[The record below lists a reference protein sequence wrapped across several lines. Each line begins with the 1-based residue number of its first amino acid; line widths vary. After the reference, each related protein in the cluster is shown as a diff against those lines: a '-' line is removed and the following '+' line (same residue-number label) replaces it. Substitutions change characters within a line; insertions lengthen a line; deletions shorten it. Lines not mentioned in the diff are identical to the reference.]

1 MGSNKTK
8 RARRDRVAAEQMLI
22 DGLIKNAAT
31 FGSAVIDGVR
41 MTTADMIAKLQER
54 IDGDR
59 AVESTRAAWLQ
70 AIKVEEEERARTKQY
85 VSGVRQ
91 ALIVAFGR
99 QIDTLAQF
107 GLTPPALHVRTPEE
121 KLAVIAKGK
130 ATRLARH
137 TMGPRQKAKIKG
149 TVAAAAPEET
159 PSATAQSSITT
170 G

>member
-8 RARRDRVAAEQMLI
+8 RARHDRAAAEQMLI
-22 DGLIKNAAT
+22 DGLIQHAAT
-31 FGSAVIDGVR
+31 FGAAVIDGVR
-41 MTTADMIAKLQER
+41 VTTAEMIAQLQER
-54 IDGDR
+54 IDAAH

-70 AIKVEEEERARTKQY
+70 ALKVEEDERARTKQY

-91 ALIVAFGR
+91 ALMVAFGR
-99 QIDTLAQF
+99 QIDTLAEF

-121 KLAVIAKGK
+121 KLAVTAKGK

-137 TMGPRQKAKIKG
+137 TMGPRQKAKITG
-149 TVAAAAPEET
+149 TVAEAAAGEASSPT
-159 PSATAQSSITT
+159 DQSSITT